1 MSSIKQR
8 VAATE
13 NEKFVVFV
21 VGMRINK
28 FWAFHQWLPVALAMP
43 SMVIEQIK
51 NRSIGV
57 VGIPRTFVSGR
68 LIQVQQYWK
77 TYEDLEKYS
86 KGELHAPAWSRFNRA
101 ARKSDAVGIYHETYE
116 INRSGYEAIYV
127 NVGKPILLG
136 DAIGVQAI
144 GNTSS
149 SRKRIYGGK

>member
-8 VAATE
+8 VAAKE
-13 NEKFVVFV
+13 NETFVVFV

-28 FWAFHQWLPVALAMP
+28 LWALHQWLPVALAMP
-43 SMVIEQIK
+43 SMVIEQIR

-77 TYEDLEKYS
+77 TYEDLDNYS
-86 KGELHAPAWSRFNRA
+86 KGALHAPAWSRFNKA
-101 ARKSDAVGIYHETYE
+101 ARKSTAVGIYHETYE
-116 INRSGYEAIYV
+116 ISRSGYEAIYV
-127 NVGKPILLG
+127 NVDQPILLG
-136 DAIGVQAI
+136 DAIGVQEI
-144 GNTSS
+144 GNNSS

>member
-8 VAATE
+8 VAAKE

-28 FWAFHQWLPVALAMP
+28 LWAVHQWLPVFLAMP

-77 TYEDLEKYS
+77 NYEALESYS
-86 KGELHAPAWSRFNRA
+86 KGALHAPAWSRFNKA
-101 ARKSDAVGIYHETYE
+101 ARKSKAVGIYHETYE
-116 INRSGYEAIYV
+116 INRSSYEAIYV
-127 NVGKPILLG
+127 NVDKPILLG
-136 DAIGVQAI
+136 SAIGVQEI
-144 GNTSS
+144 SNNSS